1 MILSTIDIVA
11 FFNDP
16 TVAGIIS
23 SLIPILSGSAM
34 LGVAAMNSKAKTIFK
49 NSTNKNVKEFGNLLE
64 KTGLLE
70 TKLKV
75 TELQNEELIK
85 KQSETTDNVNAMV
98 SIFSMVFMDSKSID
112 SETKLKIGNALGKL
126 QGTGVDFTPINK
138 AVKVATEKLEEVKE
152 IKEQTETLIKTST
165 AEATD
170 IVNKS
175 AAILKDVMENGE

>member
-1 MILSTIDIVA
+1 MFMEIDLVA
-11 FFNDP
+11 FFDWLFNNP
-16 TVAGIIS
+16 VFTGLLTS
-23 SLIPILSGSAM
+23 LSGVAM
-34 LGVAAMNSKAKTIFK
+34 LGVASMNAKAKTIFK
-49 NSTNKNVKEFGNLLE
+49 NSTDKNVKEFGNLLE

-75 TELQNEELIK
+75 TEKQNEELIK

-98 SIFSMVFMDSKSID
+98 SIFSMVFMDSKGID